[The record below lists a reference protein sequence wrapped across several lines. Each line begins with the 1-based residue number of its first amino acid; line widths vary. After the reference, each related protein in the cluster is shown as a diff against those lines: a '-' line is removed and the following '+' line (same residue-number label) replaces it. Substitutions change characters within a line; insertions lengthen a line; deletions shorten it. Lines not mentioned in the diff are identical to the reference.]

1 MLLTLL
7 LLLLLLSSSCQLSFY
22 TCSLQFRKT
31 FRLFFSSPT
40 ILSCSSCLL
49 TTSQLST
56 AVSNYSS
63 DENALLFFILCFLS
77 LSLYLFSQK
86 KRKRTSHHVRM
97 QQISCTEE
105 KEKKTTTIWQN
116 FCHRFLALYAGLD
129 CTIFSLFPAVVAA
142 VSSFPSMRDGNMQD
156 DRTPI
161 WTYFLP
167 HTMVHGGFSSSCSF
181 LPSSTIHNLFY
192 DYFFDT
198 FLPYQHT

>member
-77 LSLYLFSQK
+77 ISLSLFPE
-86 KRKRTSHHVRM
+86 
-97 QQISCTEE
+97 EE
-105 KEKKTTTIWQN
+105 KENFTSRQN
-116 FCHRFLALYAGLD
+116 ATDILYRREGEEDDDDMAEL
-129 CTIFSLFPAVVAA
+129 L
-142 VSSFPSMRDGNMQD
+142 SSFSRSLRRIRLYHLFSFSCRRRCCFFFFIDERWKYARRSNTDLDVFSTAHNG
-156 DRTPI
+156 T
-161 WTYFLP
+161 WGVFFVLF
-167 HTMVHGGFSSSCSF
+167 FSSVVDH
-181 LPSSTIHNLFY
+181 P
-192 DYFFDT
+192 
-198 FLPYQHT
+198 